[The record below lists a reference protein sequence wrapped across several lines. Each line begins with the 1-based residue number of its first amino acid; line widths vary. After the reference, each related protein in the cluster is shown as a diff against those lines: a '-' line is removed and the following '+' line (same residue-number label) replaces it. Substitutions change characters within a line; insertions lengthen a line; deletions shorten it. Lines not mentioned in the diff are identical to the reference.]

1 MRSDVKI
8 GLAVGMLLVVVIV
21 AYMVIGTGDK
31 KSTPTE
37 TDTAMTDNETQ
48 RTTSLPTTVP
58 VVTIPATNPSPL
70 VDLTPPATQPTT
82 NTALALGPTTSPSVP
97 LSPSAVASASQGD
110 YDWNNLLTGKTPP
123 PLSATPGA
131 LPSVTSGTA
140 KVAAGKYMVKTGDT
154 LSSIASSQYGSVNQW
169 KAILAA
175 NPGLKP
181 SSLRV
186 GQTINLPAGAK
197 AAAPSM
203 ASGPTVTSSVP
214 DSGKTYTVQPGD
226 SLQKISQK
234 LYGSTSHAKE
244 LYELNKAKIGS
255 SPSKL
260 RPKMVLKLPSAATKA
275 S

>member
-31 KSTPTE
+31 KSTPTD
-37 TDTAMTDNETQ
+37 TDTAMTDNDTRQ
-48 RTTSLPTTVP
+48 TTLPTTVP

-70 VDLTPPATQPTT
+70 VDLTPPATQPST
-82 NTALALGPTTSPSVP
+82 NSIAVIAPTTSPSVP

-123 PLSATPGA
+123 SMSATPGA
-131 LPSVTSGTA
+131 SSPTISAGP
-140 KVAAGKYMVKTGDT
+140 KVAAGKYVVKTGDT
-154 LSSIASSQYGSVNQW
+154 LSSIAASQYGSVNQW
-169 KAILAA
+169 KAILTA

-197 AAAPSM
+197 AAAPSL
-203 ASGPTVTSSVP
+203 ASGPVVTSSVP

-234 LYGSTSHAKE
+234 LFGNTSHAKE
-244 LYELNKAKIGS
+244 LYQLNKAKIGS

-260 RPKMVLKLPSAATKA
+260 RPKMVLKLPSPTTKA